1 MFKVRRIDNNKV
13 YQVLDTYLDMNFQ
26 KTYFLIWDN
35 GWCWRPAEKY
45 VPPNYKEEEQDGKH

>member
-1 MFKVRRIDNNKV
+1 MFKVKRIDNNKV

-45 VPPNYKEEEQDGKH
+45 VPPNYKKEERNE